1 MIVFLVDITFL
12 ITVGIASMLLLAAG
26 FLLIIVVNQ
35 KRKWLLQKQ
44 MSQLKV
50 SQQNMLIEGAIK
62 SEENERHRIAE
73 QLHDEVG
80 AILSSAR
87 LHFSNIKTVS
97 LDKADNQLYEKS
109 KVLLDDAIQKV
120 RGISHNLHSTLLK
133 EFGLNDAVS
142 HFISKTVQG
151 ELIETEVELDE
162 TPLILNPQTDIGV
175 YRIIQELLNNILK
188 HAKATSVKVSSSVM
202 NNILCFKIRYNG
214 DGLSQEEFET
224 LRYKPDG
231 LGLKNIMNRI
241 IFLKGNIHYEK
252 SHEENSISLLIPI
265 SVQEHEKN

>member
-1 MIVFLVDITFL
+1 MHVFLVDITFM
-12 ITVGIASMLLLAAG
+12 ITIGIASMLLLAAG

-35 KRKWLLQKQ
+35 KKKWLLQKQ

-80 AILSSAR
+80 AILSSVR
-87 LHFSNIKTVS
+87 LHFSNIKIAS
-97 LDKADNQLYEKS
+97 LDGRDHQLYDKS

-133 EFGLNDAVS
+133 EFGLNDAIS
-142 HFISKTVQG
+142 HFINKTVQG
-151 ELIETEVELDE
+151 TLIQTEVQLDD
-162 TPLILNPQTDIGV
+162 TSLILNPQTDIGI

-188 HAKATSVKVSSSVM
+188 HAKATSVKVSSTVAS
-202 NNILCFKIRYNG
+202 NILCYKIRYNG
-214 DGLSQEEFET
+214 DGLTQEEFET
-224 LRYKPDG
+224 LRYKPEG

-252 SHEENSISLLIPI
+252 SQAENSISLLIPI
-265 SVQEHEKN
+265 TVQ